1 MRGLRVAL
9 ELAAGGVDILHCPLP
24 HHFQTRKSTNREGAC
39 LCRSK
44 KSNTPADTEDADH
57 QSALRS
63 LPMRSSLR
71 LKKTSARFRP
81 DPRLYGEGRVP
92 GDWAVVHRDYEGAE
106 QKRKGTTNLHPS
118 GRHLLVIGHAP
129 DWCTVSFP
137 LRHRDVSYS
146 PSRHFRCAMKPS

>member
-24 HHFQTRKSTNREGAC
+24 HHFQTRKSANREGAC

-63 LPMRSSLR
+63 LPMKSSLR
-71 LKKTSARFRP
+71 
-81 DPRLYGEGRVP
+81 EGRVP

-106 QKRKGTTNLHPS
+106 QKRKGTTNLHPVADTFS
-118 GRHLLVIGHAP
+118 
-129 DWCTVSFP
+129 
-137 LRHRDVSYS
+137 
-146 PSRHFRCAMKPS
+146 